1 MSPLDNPALPKGSLV
16 LVTGANGFVGSH
28 VADQFL
34 HYGYKVRATV
44 RDPVKHAWYVDFFEK
59 KYGKDR
65 FELVKAEDMS
75 KDGAF
80 DEAIKGVQ
88 IFVHTASIM
97 TFDSDPKNVI
107 PQVTAGV
114 LNALKAA
121 YAEPS
126 VKRFVFTSSSSAV
139 ITSHPD
145 VPPTVVTE
153 DSRNEW
159 AEKVAWSD
167 PPHAP
172 DHGGRVYE
180 ASKSQAEQ
188 ELWKFHRENR
198 SKRPDLVV
206 NTVLPNLVFG
216 RSLDPVHQ
224 GYLSSGAFI
233 PTLWKGE
240 VVPFMHIT
248 RPQYFVDVQDVG
260 RLHVIGALFEKVK
273 DQRLFGFADR
283 FSWDK
288 ILYILRKQEPN
299 RKFPDNF
306 LGGEDPHEIP
316 PRHKAEQL
324 LKELGFPGWTSLEDC
339 VTHNLEALRASS

>member
-1 MSPLDNPALPKGSLV
+1 MSPLQNPALPKGSLV
-16 LVTGANGFVGSH
+16 LVTGANGFLGSH

-34 HYGYKVRATV
+34 HYGYNVRATV
-44 RDPVKHAWYVDFFEK
+44 RDTVKHAWYADLFEK

-65 FELVKAEDMS
+65 FELVQVDDMS

-80 DEAIKGVQ
+80 NEAIKGVK
-88 IFVHTASIM
+88 IFVHTASVM
-97 TFDSDPKNVI
+97 TFDPDPKNVI
-107 PQVTAGV
+107 PTVIAGV

-139 ITSHPD
+139 VTSHPD
-145 VPPTVVTE
+145 VPPIVATDDTE
-153 DSRNEW
+153 NEW
-159 AEKVAWSD
+159 AVKHAWSE
-167 PPHAP
+167 PPYPA
-172 DHGGRVYE
+172 DHGARVYE
-180 ASKSQAEQ
+180 ASKTQAEQ

-216 RSLDPVHQ
+216 RSLDPVRQ
-224 GYLSSGAFI
+224 GYLSSGGLI
-233 PTLWKGE
+233 PALWQGQ
-240 VVPFMHIT
+240 VLPFHKAQN
-248 RPQYFVDVQDVG
+248 PQYFVDVQDVG

-288 ILYILRKQEPN
+288 ILEIMRKQEPN
-299 RKFPDNF
+299 RKIPDNF

-324 LKELGFPGWTSLEDC
+324 LKELGLPGWTSLEDC
-339 VTHNLEALRASS
+339 VSYNLEALRASS

>member
-1 MSPLDNPALPKGSLV
+1 MSPLQNPALPKGSLV
-16 LVTGANGFVGSH
+16 LVTGANGFLGSH

-34 HYGYKVRATV
+34 HYGYNVRATV
-44 RDPVKHAWYVDFFEK
+44 RDPVKHAWYVDLFEK

-65 FELVKAEDMS
+65 FELVQVDDMS

-88 IFVHTASIM
+88 IFVHTASVM
-97 TFDSDPKNVI
+97 TFDPDPKNVI
-107 PQVTAGV
+107 PQVIAGV

-126 VKRFVFTSSSSAV
+126 VKRFVFTSSSAAV
-139 ITSHPD
+139 ATSHPV
-145 VPPTVVTE
+145 VPPIVATDDTQ
-153 DSRNEW
+153 NEW
-159 AEKVAWSD
+159 AVKLAWSE
-167 PPHAP
+167 PPYPA

-180 ASKSQAEQ
+180 ASKTQAEQ

-216 RSLDPVHQ
+216 RSLDPVRQ
-224 GYLSSGAFI
+224 GYLSSGGFI
-233 PTLWKGE
+233 PALWNGN
-240 VVPFMHIT
+240 VLPFMKAQH
-248 RPQYFVDVQDVG
+248 PQYFVDVQDVG

-273 DQRLFGFADR
+273 DQRLFGYADR

-288 ILYILRKQEPN
+288 ILDILRKQEPN

-306 LGGEDPHEIP
+306 LGGEDPHEFP

-324 LKELGFPGWTSLEDC
+324 LKELGLPGWTSLEDC
-339 VTHNLEALRASS
+339 VSYNLEALRASS